1 MTDQMPPDGL
11 SALFLENR
19 DKLQRFLRART
30 GSADDSEDILQ
41 DLWIKVQ
48 KAQTGPVS
56 DGMAYLYRMAHNAV
70 LDSHR
75 SDQRRKK
82 RDDAW
87 QAGRDAGAAS
97 TGISAEP
104 DPEALLMQREK
115 LSAVEA
121 ALNQMPE
128 RTAYLF
134 RAFRVEGKS
143 QKLLAQELGI
153 SISAVEK
160 HLQRAYRAI
169 MALEVYADNGD
180 RRRLMTKGDEDA

>member
-75 SDQRRKK
+75 SDQRRN
-82 RDDAW
+82 
-87 QAGRDAGAAS
+87 S
-97 TGISAEP
+97 PISA
-104 DPEALLMQREK
+104 MQ
-115 LSAVEA
+115 
-121 ALNQMPE
+121 
-128 RTAYLF
+128 T
-134 RAFRVEGKS
+134 
-143 QKLLAQELGI
+143 
-153 SISAVEK
+153 
-160 HLQRAYRAI
+160 
-169 MALEVYADNGD
+169 
-180 RRRLMTKGDEDA
+180 